1 MTRYPDGPAGSP
13 GFLLWH
19 ITLQWQ
25 RAIATA
31 LQPLNLTHVQFVLL
45 ACAWWLH
52 EQDQTPNQMALAR
65 QAGTDVKMTSQVVR
79 TLEAKGL
86 LRREVDPA
94 DTRARRLRLTPQ
106 GTRLAQC
113 ALAAVEQVDA
123 EFFGQEVTGLTA
135 TLRRLIHAVPDTP
148 T

>member
-19 ITLQWQ
+19 VTLQWQ

-86 LRREVDPA
+86 LRRDVDPA

-106 GTRLAQC
+106 GTRLAQR